1 MRKVVIGTHD
11 EGLKRLKTT
20 DVDEPQ
26 TVGSKEI
33 KVQHKQILVHMV
45 DVVVILQISIYFRH
59 SH

>member
-33 KVQHKQILVHMV
+33 KVVFMRVH
-45 DVVVILQISIYFRH
+45 
-59 SH
+59 

>member
-33 KVQHKQILVHMV
+33 KVRVH
-45 DVVVILQISIYFRH
+45 
-59 SH
+59 